1 MAIETQEHPFWYLEP
16 FEGESISH
24 YLGQFRRQ
32 EVVSISS
39 PSSLGRAL
47 GLGTAVSRWEK
58 FRFNP
63 FPAQREL
70 EAIAQ
75 LFGISVD
82 KLAQLFP
89 PQEERIKL
97 EPIRLC
103 AACYAEAPYHRI
115 RWQFQ
120 SMQGCEKH
128 RLRLLSRCPACEEPF
143 PVPALWIEKS
153 CKRCGMMFKTMA
165 KRQISY

>member
-1 MAIETQEHPFWYLEP
+1 MAVETQEHPFWYLEP

-24 YLGQFRRQ
+24 YLGRFRRQ

-39 PSSLGRAL
+39 PSSLSQAL
-47 GLGTAVSRWEK
+47 GLGTVLPRWEK

-63 FPAQREL
+63 FPSQGEL
-70 EAIAQ
+70 EAVAQ
-75 LFGISVD
+75 LLGISVA

-89 PQEERIKL
+89 PQGEPIKL
-97 EPIRLC
+97 EPVRLC
-103 AACYAEAPYHRI
+103 AACYLEEPYHRI

-120 SMQGCEKH
+120 STAGCPKH

-143 PVPALWIEKS
+143 PIPALWVDGK
-153 CKRCGMMFKTMA
+153 CKRCGMLFKTMA
-165 KRQISY
+165 KKQRSY